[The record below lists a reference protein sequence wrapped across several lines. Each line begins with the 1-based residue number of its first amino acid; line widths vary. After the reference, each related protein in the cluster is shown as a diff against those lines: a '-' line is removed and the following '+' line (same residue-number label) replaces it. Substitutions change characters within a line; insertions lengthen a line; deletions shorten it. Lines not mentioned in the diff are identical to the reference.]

1 MKMKLRNGF
10 IDEVKGIIE
19 NSRTQVIQSVHHVWA
34 RMYWG
39 LGRKIF
45 EEEQMESER
54 AEYGIYLF
62 KHLSVELFAL
72 YGESFSRRQ
81 LERYIQFHRLYPI
94 ASALRTQFT
103 WTHYRFLLRMDDQLK
118 NRKNTATAVFF
129 CFWVVGSELIFGA

>member
-1 MKMKLRNGF
+1 MRNRFIRRENIFSILCFHLFTAHAFVDFCFCMNMKLTNGF

-45 EEEQMESER
+45 EEKQMESDR
-54 AEYGIYLF
+54 AVYGINFF
-62 KHLSVELFAL
+62 KHLSLELSAL

-81 LERYIQFHRLYPI
+81 LERYRQFHKLYPI

-103 WTHYRFLLRMDDQLK
+103 
-118 NRKNTATAVFF
+118 
-129 CFWVVGSELIFGA
+129 